1 MPTVHVQAGSAADLQ
16 EIADSLFKA
25 KKVVVIT
32 GAGIS
37 TNSGIPDFRSENGL
51 YSMIQSQFD
60 AANRLDGLKSDDART
75 GDAERPRKRRRMSPS
90 PVGDTIEVRDPT
102 EDSKKPIEDETI
114 EVMGHN
120 DSSVS
125 NEGGCIEAV
134 NQTDEEPFLKAED
147 RNSIAVDPEDKDP
160 DPDTDEEVV
169 LLSEESVLAEEWKG
183 ASDFGFASQVE
194 NEVEAKSDAGNPP
207 TNMVFINRKGLDLEQ
222 AEGKQASLPEPE
234 PEPAKAPA
242 TCPSTLQPSSPPPQH
257 LPTTSQRHKPCISKS
272 LAQPS
277 DPSLKVVSS
286 SGPSTPKQSSS
297 DSGAQTT
304 TLSSPLS
311 SPPPI
316 MSDPYEQQLASSHPS
331 SSRCTSPDS
340 SDDACP
346 SYMRPLNSQ
355 ALKHA
360 SLSTLKGRDLF
371 DASIWSDP
379 LKTSVFYT
387 FATNLRQKSRF
398 ASPSGSHHFI
408 SHLRNTGKMVRC
420 YTQNIDLLEDKV
432 GLATHLL
439 LGTGSRSR
447 FSARNAR
454 AAAAAAASCRQDL
467 NANDG
472 QTGEP
477 GTTGR
482 STVPGGGPLLAAG
495 ANSTQAPTSSHRRT
509 ASNSVK
515 EADVLIRETCGGDRG
530 LDERTGQEGGDRGQV
545 CAEDGTKPVDANSG
559 QLSQITEGGGGA
571 SQSSPSSP
579 EPDRGV
585 ECVYLHGSLRALRCF
600 QCGGVV
606 DWDEGDRELQ
616 TMSGQQPPCPRCE
629 DATAARQ
636 ERGKRALGV
645 GRLRPD
651 IVLYGEEHPES
662 QQISDIIQHDLS
674 LAPDMLIIMGTSL
687 KVHGLKTVVK
697 EFARA
702 VHNKKDGKVI
712 FINYTKP
719 ADSVWADTI
728 DFWVQMDCDAW
739 VHDLKEKKPLIWMPP
754 GSVPDESRNSKRR
767 RRANNE
773 AEKTANKES
782 IKVENGDG
790 TSTMPAGSKP
800 NKAQK
805 KEAPKETK
813 STEPK
818 PQPKRPAAFRDHK
831 LNGAFLTTKIIR
843 DLAAISGRDVPRYS
857 SVSTTVK
864 EATKVEQPVPAAEG
878 PVAIKP
884 SLKKGRGPRLKN
896 ARTRKPVSK
905 VAMSAEIVT
914 ASASVA
920 DPNTAGL
927 GDQIEGARH
936 DTAKHHASP
945 VVIRGH
951 RATSTHAH
959 IPSVSEAKPEADAKD
974 VVGAALMK
982 QEASPPASAQ
992 DQPVLVEMPIPNS
1005 GPDPVGVDNSILA
1018 AVKSHH
1024 RIRKPK
1030 AFFESKPTP
1039 PPKSGRGTPVLS
1051 GGSAKSRAKPAPQG
1065 KKVKPSGKAAKA
1077 EQGRQAPQKQTPVLP
1092 PPRPRP
1098 AKSTS
1103 MSASKETTASR
1114 QSGTPVESYTLPPL
1128 HPQNLESYPYPTQY
1142 HEWSGPRAQPPAY
1155 LEPTVVVEG
1164 PPSDMSPTT
1173 SPEHWRK
1180 RSFSLIDPQSRHYE
1194 GPCRG
1199 LDFMA
1204 MPPATPPAGPP
1215 DDMSDMPPTLVPPPA
1230 QLTAQM
1236 IKINAAPPSAS
1247 RAVLMSAPFL
1257 ALPPRAGRADTQP
1270 PPGVQSVEDSPNQ
1283 QLQRENEAAA
1293 ALSQLRKPP
1302 VFDDRR
1308 FAMI

>member
-1 MPTVHVQAGSAADLQ
+1 
-16 EIADSLFKA
+16 
-25 KKVVVIT
+25 
-32 GAGIS
+32 
-37 TNSGIPDFRSENGL
+37 
-51 YSMIQSQFD
+51 
-60 AANRLDGLKSDDART
+60 
-75 GDAERPRKRRRMSPS
+75 
-90 PVGDTIEVRDPT
+90 
-102 EDSKKPIEDETI
+102 
-114 EVMGHN
+114 
-120 DSSVS
+120 
-125 NEGGCIEAV
+125 
-134 NQTDEEPFLKAED
+134 
-147 RNSIAVDPEDKDP
+147 
-160 DPDTDEEVV
+160 
-169 LLSEESVLAEEWKG
+169 
-183 ASDFGFASQVE
+183 
-194 NEVEAKSDAGNPP
+194 
-207 TNMVFINRKGLDLEQ
+207 
-222 AEGKQASLPEPE
+222 
-234 PEPAKAPA
+234 
-242 TCPSTLQPSSPPPQH
+242 
-257 LPTTSQRHKPCISKS
+257 
-272 LAQPS
+272 
-277 DPSLKVVSS
+277 
-286 SGPSTPKQSSS
+286 
-297 DSGAQTT
+297 
-304 TLSSPLS
+304 
-311 SPPPI
+311 
-316 MSDPYEQQLASSHPS
+316 MSDPYEDQLANSHPS

-340 SDDACP
+340 SDDASP
-346 SYMRPLNSQ
+346 SYTRPFNSQ

-360 SLSTLKGRDLF
+360 SLTTLKGRDLF

-447 FSARNAR
+447 FSARNAK
-454 AAAAAAASCRQDL
+454 AAAAAAASSRQDL
-467 NANDG
+467 GTNDG
-472 QTGEP
+472 QLAEP
-477 GTTGR
+477 GPT
-482 STVPGGGPLLAAG
+482 TVPGGGPKLVLAAG
-495 ANSTQAPTSSHRRT
+495 ANSTQTPTSNHRRT
-509 ASNSVK
+509 PSDSAK
-515 EADVLIRETCGGDRG
+515 EADVTNREASRGDRDLAEG
-530 LDERTGQEGGDRGQV
+530 AGQDGRDRGQV
-545 CAEDGTKPVDANSG
+545 CTEDGKKPVDANSG
-559 QLSQITEGGGGA
+559 NLSQITEGGGGA
-571 SQSSPSSP
+571 PQSGPSSP

-645 GRLRPD
+645 GKLRPD

-697 EFARA
+697 EFAKA

-739 VHDLKEKKPLIWMPP
+739 VHDLKEKKPLIWLPP

-767 RRANNE
+767 RRINNE
-773 AEKTANKES
+773 AEKTANKEAN
-782 IKVENGDG
+782 KVETSDG
-790 TSTMPAGSKP
+790 TSTRAPIRKP
-800 NKAQK
+800 NPALKPALK

-813 STEPK
+813 PTEPK
-818 PQPKRPAAFRDHK
+818 PVPKRPAAFRDHK
-831 LNGAFLTTKIIR
+831 ANGAFLTTKIIK
-843 DLAAISGRDVPRYS
+843 DLAAISGRDVPKYS
-857 SVSTTVK
+857 TASTVAK
-864 EATKVEQPVPAAEG
+864 EAPQAEQPVPISERS
-878 PVAIKP
+878 VANKP

-896 ARTRKPVSK
+896 ARTRKPGSK
-905 VAMSAEIVT
+905 VATSTESMA
-914 ASASVA
+914 ASASMPETTKPGM
-920 DPNTAGL
+920 DH
-927 GDQIEGARH
+927 IEGGKDDAV
-936 DTAKHHASP
+936 KHHASP
-945 VVIRGH
+945 VGIPRSG
-951 RATSTHAH
+951 ATSTHAH
-959 IPSVSEAKPEADAKD
+959 LPALSVETKSEAVPKD
-974 VVGAALMK
+974 VNGAAQMK
-982 QEASPPASAQ
+982 REASPPTSTQ
-992 DQPVLVEMPIPNS
+992 DQPVLAEMPIPNS
-1005 GPDPVGVDNSILA
+1005 ALDPVGGDNSILA
-1018 AVKSHH
+1018 AVKRHH

-1039 PPKSGRGTPVLS
+1039 PPKSGRGTPVPS
-1051 GGSAKSRAKPAPQG
+1051 SSTAKSRVRSAPQV
-1065 KKVKPSGKAAKA
+1065 KKAKPSGKAAKV

-1098 AKSTS
+1098 TKT
-1103 MSASKETTASR
+1103 ASKSAIRDTTGPR
-1114 QSGTPVESYTLPPL
+1114 QSDTRDESYTLPPL
-1128 HPQNLESYPYPTQY
+1128 HPQNLESYTYPAQY
-1142 HEWSGPRAQPPAY
+1142 REWPCPPAQPPAY
-1155 LEPTVVVEG
+1155 LEPNVVVEG

-1204 MPPATPPAGPP
+1204 MPSPTAAPPAGPP
-1215 DDMSDMPPTLVPPPA
+1215 DTMNNGVPPTLAPPPA

-1236 IKINAAPPSAS
+1236 IKINAAPQSAAS
-1247 RAVLMSAPFL
+1247 RAVLMNAPFL
-1257 ALPPRAGRADTQP
+1257 APPPRGGRADTQQPP
-1270 PPGVQSVEDSPNQ
+1270 PPGVQSVEDSPNR

-1302 VFDDRR
+1302 AFDDRR